1 MVKFKINNM
10 LILVAE
16 SKTMS
21 SEEMTVSS
29 PQVPEGEAGA
39 DMICRRLADC
49 SVSEIADML
58 KVSPSLA
65 ASCLK
70 MAREFP
76 NKVVGLKAID
86 AYTGVVFRA
95 LDAKTFTIE
104 MEAFA
109 DSHLLIVS
117 SLYSLL
123 KPSDTIKPYRL
134 DYTSKAAPDEM
145 PMWQWQKEATTQRLI
160 DRIKA
165 DGTTELL
172 NLMPGDACKCIDWKR
187 IQPLVNVITVD
198 FKELTP
204 GGGTKTPNSN
214 RLKQLR
220 GQLCRYIIERQIS
233 DARQLEEVGCEAFV
247 FDPEK
252 STPSTYTFLV

>member
-1 MVKFKINNM
+1 M
-10 LILVAE
+10 LILIAE

-21 SEEMTVSS
+21 SKEMTVVS
-29 PQVPEGEAGA
+29 PQFPEGEAEA

-49 SVSEIADML
+49 SVSEIADRL
-58 KVSPSLA
+58 KMSPSLA
-65 ASCLK
+65 TSCWK

-76 NKVVGLKAID
+76 NKNVGLRAID

-95 LDAKTFTIE
+95 LEAKTFTPG
-104 MEAFA
+104 MGAFA

-134 DYTSKAAPDEM
+134 DYTSKAAPDDM
-145 PMWQWQKEATTQRLI
+145 PMWRWQKEVTTQRLI
-160 DRIKA
+160 SRIKTS
-165 DGTTELL
+165 GTTELL
-172 NLMPGDACKCIDWKR
+172 NLMPGDACKCIDRER
-187 IQPLVNVITVD
+187 IEALVNVITVD

-204 GGGTKTPNSN
+204 GGGMKTPNSN

-233 DARQLEEVGCEAFV
+233 DARQLEDVAYEAFA

-252 STPSTYTFLV
+252 STHSTYTFIV

>member
-1 MVKFKINNM
+1 M
-10 LILVAE
+10 LTLIAE

-21 SEEMTVSS
+21 PLEETVKD
-29 PQVPEGEAGA
+29 PRFPAGEQGA
-39 DMICRRLADC
+39 DMICARLAEY
-49 SVSEIADML
+49 SVGQIADML
-58 KVSPSLA
+58 KVSPTLA
-65 ASCLK
+65 TACLR

-76 NKVVGLKAID
+76 FKATGYNASQ

-95 LDAKTFTIE
+95 LDIKTFTPE
-104 MEAFA
+104 MWRYA
-109 DSHLLIVS
+109 DGNLLIVS

-123 KPSDTIKPYRL
+123 RPTDTIKPYRL
-134 DYTSKAAPDEM
+134 DYTSKAAPEGL
-145 PMWQWQKEATTQRLI
+145 PMWRWQQEATTQRLI

-172 NLMPGDACKCIDWKR
+172 NLMPGDACKCFDWR
-187 IQPLVNVITVD
+187 CIQSLVNVIKVD

-204 GGGTKTPNSN
+204 GGGAKTPNSN

-220 GQLCRYIIERQIS
+220 GQLCRYIVERQIS

-247 FDPEK
+247 FEPDK
-252 STPSTYTFLV
+252 STASTYTFLA